1 MALRTHI
8 GPIELTLNPGEAT
21 EFKIERQHQLED
33 GTLTITDMFA
43 EHMTQQSEAPADKS
57 FTGLE
62 VSFEISLAE
71 IGFDFFRKATN
82 PARYTVNGTTP
93 TLRKLE
99 YGDLTGLRVP
109 KFKVLIKPYDGFF
122 PTTDKDDWFTILYC
136 GIETEAALSFGK
148 TTQSAYTMRGVGYP
162 DPVTGMKLV
171 RGDILATGTATG
183 LAVQATP

>member
-8 GPIELTLNPGEAT
+8 GPIQLTFDLGLPT
-21 EFKIERQHQLED
+21 EFIIGREHQLED
-33 GTLTITDMFA
+33 GTVTLTDMFA

-82 PARYTVNGTTP
+82 PSRYTVNATTP
-93 TLRKLE
+93 SLRKLE

-109 KFKVLIKPYDGFF
+109 KRIVTIKPYDGFL
-122 PTTDKDDWFTILYC
+122 PTTVKDDWFTILHC

-162 DPVTGMKLV
+162 DPTTGMKLV
-171 RGDILATGTATG
+171 RGDIAATGTATG
-183 LAVQATP
+183 LAVPA